1 MQSNSEDEDTVTHR
15 IVWHIRI
22 IMIKTDTEQCWLEI
36 YLTMHRTYGAYT
48 NSVADPAFCGRGSVN
63 FDKQGQSPCSM
74 QELPSGGGRYPPH
87 RWKENGNQKM
97 LR

>member
-22 IMIKTDTEQCWLEI
+22 IMIKTDTEQCWLDI

-48 NSVADPAFCGRGSVN
+48 NSVADPAFCGRGRVN
-63 FDKQGQSPCSM
+63 FAKPLFEARIAERGWKTPSP
-74 QELPSGGGRYPPH
+74 GG
-87 RWKENGNQKM
+87 KKM
-97 LR
+97 EIRKC